1 MGDVLTDMKRTKDY
15 LVCIDS
21 DGCLLDNMEL
31 KHKECFCPAVVN
43 VWNLQGASKYVREVH
58 EWVNLYSR
66 SRGWNRFPA
75 VVRTLELSYAR
86 SELKERGYIMPN
98 LKPLKM
104 WIEETPVLS
113 AVAIDEYA
121 RKCPDCDP
129 LLLQAAQWSRE
140 VDANIAH
147 IVRNILP
154 FPGVREAVLKLREF
168 ADVVVVSATPHDS
181 LVRELTAVGIA
192 PLMTAI
198 AGQELGTKSQ
208 SIRKAMSHG
217 YAADHVLKIESAEL
231 KETLPTIEL
240 RTNGSSLGPYLKG
253 YFRTKELGSVKLFVN
268 RRNPNFIYLETAKRF
283 IIFNMN
289 GRDETQ
295 KLFEEILRNMR

>member
-1 MGDVLTDMKRTKDY
+1 MGDVLTGMKRTKNY

-86 SELKERGYIMPN
+86 PELRERGYVMPDLN
-98 LKPLKM
+98 PLKK
-104 WIEETPVLS
+104 WIEETPILS

-121 RKCPDCDP
+121 KANPDCDP
-129 LLLQAAQWSRE
+129 LLLQAAKWSRE

-154 FPGVREAVLKLREF
+154 FPYVKEAILKLREF
-168 ADVVVVSATPHDS
+168 ADVVVVSATPHDA

-208 SIRKAMSHG
+208 CIAKAKAHG
-217 YAADHVLKIESAEL
+217 YEADHVLKIGDAPSDYKAAQDNGVLFNPIVAGKERDSWKYVLEVSSDKFLDGSFKGSYQETILKDFFAVLAEEPDW
-231 KETLPTIEL
+231 KIH
-240 RTNGSSLGPYLKG
+240 
-253 YFRTKELGSVKLFVN
+253 
-268 RRNPNFIYLETAKRF
+268 
-283 IIFNMN
+283 
-289 GRDETQ
+289 
-295 KLFEEILRNMR
+295 

>member
-154 FPGVREAVLKLREF
+154 FPGIREAVLKLREF
-168 ADVVVVSATPHDS
+168 ADVVVVSATPHDA

-217 YAADHVLKIESAEL
+217 YAADHVLKIGDAPSDYEAARDNGVL
-231 KETLPTIEL
+231 FNPIVAGKERDSWNNVLEV
-240 RTNGSSLGPYLKG
+240 S
-253 YFRTKELGSVKLFVN
+253 SVKF
-268 RRNPNFIYLETAKRF
+268 RNGTFKGEYQ
-283 IIFNMN
+283 
-289 GRDETQ
+289 D
-295 KLFEEILRNMR
+295 EILKDFFATLAEEPHWKIS

>member
-1 MGDVLTDMKRTKDY
+1 MGDVLTGMKRTKDY

-217 YAADHVLKIESAEL
+217 YAADHVLKIGDAPSDYEAARDNGVL
-231 KETLPTIEL
+231 FNPIVAGKERDSWNNVLEV
-240 RTNGSSLGPYLKG
+240 S
-253 YFRTKELGSVKLFVN
+253 SVKF
-268 RRNPNFIYLETAKRF
+268 RNGTFKGEYQ
-283 IIFNMN
+283 
-289 GRDETQ
+289 D
-295 KLFEEILRNMR
+295 EILKDFFATLAEEPHWKIS

>member
-168 ADVVVVSATPHDS
+168 ADVVVVSATPHDA

-217 YAADHVLKIESAEL
+217 YAADHVLKIGDAPSDYEAARDNGVL
-231 KETLPTIEL
+231 FNPIVAGKERDSWNNVLEV
-240 RTNGSSLGPYLKG
+240 S
-253 YFRTKELGSVKLFVN
+253 SVKF
-268 RRNPNFIYLETAKRF
+268 RNGTFKGEYQ
-283 IIFNMN
+283 
-289 GRDETQ
+289 D
-295 KLFEEILRNMR
+295 EILKDFFATLAEEPHWKIS

>member
-86 SELKERGYIMPN
+86 PELKERGYVLPD
-98 LKPLKM
+98 LSPLKK
-104 WIEETPVLS
+104 WIEETPSLS

-121 RKCPDCDP
+121 KAHPDCDP

-147 IVRNILP
+147 IVRGILP
-154 FPGVREAVLKLREF
+154 FPGVREAILKLKEF
-168 ADVVVVSATPHDS
+168 ADVVVVSATPHDA

-208 SIRKAMSHG
+208 CIRKAMSHG
-217 YAADHVLKIESAEL
+217 YAPDHVLKIGDAPSDYKAAQDNGVLFNPIVAGDERNSWLNVREVSAEKFKNGTFNGDYQESIL
-231 KETLPTIEL
+231 KDFFDAL
-240 RTNGSSLGPYLKG
+240 
-253 YFRTKELGSVKLFVN
+253 
-268 RRNPNFIYLETAKRF
+268 A
-283 IIFNMN
+283 
-289 GRDETQ
+289 
-295 KLFEEILRNMR
+295 EEPDWKVR

>member
-154 FPGVREAVLKLREF
+154 FPGIREAVLKLREF
-168 ADVVVVSATPHDS
+168 ADVVVVSATPHDA

-217 YAADHVLKIESAEL
+217 YAADHVLKIGDAPSDYEAARDNGVL
-231 KETLPTIEL
+231 FNPIVAGKERDSWNNVLEV
-240 RTNGSSLGPYLKG
+240 S
-253 YFRTKELGSVKLFVN
+253 SVKF
-268 RRNPNFIYLETAKRF
+268 RNGTFKGKYQ
-283 IIFNMN
+283 
-289 GRDETQ
+289 D
-295 KLFEEILRNMR
+295 EILKDFFATLAEEPHWKIS

>member
-1 MGDVLTDMKRTKDY
+1 MGDVLTGMKRTKDY

-168 ADVVVVSATPHDS
+168 ADVVVVSATPHDA

-217 YAADHVLKIESAEL
+217 YAADHVLKIGDAPSDYEAARDNGVL
-231 KETLPTIEL
+231 FNPIVAGKERDSWNNVLEV
-240 RTNGSSLGPYLKG
+240 S
-253 YFRTKELGSVKLFVN
+253 SVKF
-268 RRNPNFIYLETAKRF
+268 RNGTFKGEYQ
-283 IIFNMN
+283 
-289 GRDETQ
+289 D
-295 KLFEEILRNMR
+295 EILKDFFATLAEEPHWKIS

>member
-1 MGDVLTDMKRTKDY
+1 MGDVLIDMKWIKDY

-21 DGCLLDNMEL
+21 DGCLLDNMEF
-31 KHKECFCPAVVN
+31 KHKECFCPVVVN

-98 LKPLKM
+98 LKPLKK

-147 IVRNILP
+147 IVRNILS

-168 ADVVVVSATPHDS
+168 ADVVVVSATPHDA

-217 YAADHVLKIESAEL
+217 YAADHVLKIGDAPSDYEAARDNGVL
-231 KETLPTIEL
+231 FNPIVAGKERDSWNNVLEV
-240 RTNGSSLGPYLKG
+240 S
-253 YFRTKELGSVKLFVN
+253 SVKF
-268 RRNPNFIYLETAKRF
+268 RNGTFKGKYQ
-283 IIFNMN
+283 
-289 GRDETQ
+289 D
-295 KLFEEILRNMR
+295 EILKDFFATLAEEPHWKIS

>member
-86 SELKERGYIMPN
+86 PELKERGYIMPN
-98 LKPLKM
+98 LKPLKK

-217 YAADHVLKIESAEL
+217 YAQPCSQDRGRIASVTRRLGTTVFYSIPSCR
-231 KETLPTIEL
+231 KERIAGIMFL
-240 RTNGSSLGPYLKG
+240 S
-253 YFRTKELGSVKLFVN
+253 
-268 RRNPNFIYLETAKRF
+268 FIY
-283 IIFNMN
+283 
-289 GRDETQ
+289 
-295 KLFEEILRNMR
+295 EIP

>member
-168 ADVVVVSATPHDS
+168 ADVVVVSATPHDA

-217 YAADHVLKIESAEL
+217 YAADHVLKIGDAPSDYEAARDNGVL
-231 KETLPTIEL
+231 FNPIVAGKERDSWNNVLEV
-240 RTNGSSLGPYLKG
+240 S
-253 YFRTKELGSVKLFVN
+253 SVKF
-268 RRNPNFIYLETAKRF
+268 RNGTFKGKYQ
-283 IIFNMN
+283 
-289 GRDETQ
+289 D
-295 KLFEEILRNMR
+295 EILKDFFATLAEEPHWKIS

>member
-98 LKPLKM
+98 LKPLKK

-217 YAADHVLKIESAEL
+217 YAADHVLKIGDAPSDYEAARDNGVL
-231 KETLPTIEL
+231 FNPIVAGKERDSWNNVLEV
-240 RTNGSSLGPYLKG
+240 S
-253 YFRTKELGSVKLFVN
+253 SVKF
-268 RRNPNFIYLETAKRF
+268 RNGTFKGEYQ
-283 IIFNMN
+283 
-289 GRDETQ
+289 D
-295 KLFEEILRNMR
+295 EILKDFFATLAEEPHWKIS

>member
-86 SELKERGYIMPN
+86 PELKERGYIMPN
-98 LKPLKM
+98 LKPLKK

-217 YAADHVLKIESAEL
+217 YAADHVLKIGDAPSDYEAARDNGVL
-231 KETLPTIEL
+231 FNPIVAGKERDSWNNVLEV
-240 RTNGSSLGPYLKG
+240 S
-253 YFRTKELGSVKLFVN
+253 SVKF
-268 RRNPNFIYLETAKRF
+268 RNGTFKGEYQ
-283 IIFNMN
+283 
-289 GRDETQ
+289 D
-295 KLFEEILRNMR
+295 EILKDFFATLAEEPHWKIS

>member
-1 MGDVLTDMKRTKDY
+1 MGDVLTDMKRTKNY

-98 LKPLKM
+98 LKPLKK

-147 IVRNILP
+147 IVRNILS

-168 ADVVVVSATPHDS
+168 ADVVVVSATPHDA
-181 LVRELTAVGIA
+181 LVRELTAVGIV

-217 YAADHVLKIESAEL
+217 YAADHVLKIGDAPSDYEAARDNGVL
-231 KETLPTIEL
+231 FNPIVAGKERDSWNNVLEV
-240 RTNGSSLGPYLKG
+240 S
-253 YFRTKELGSVKLFVN
+253 SVKF
-268 RRNPNFIYLETAKRF
+268 RNGTFKGKYQ
-283 IIFNMN
+283 
-289 GRDETQ
+289 D
-295 KLFEEILRNMR
+295 EILKDFFATLAEEPHWKIS

>member
-168 ADVVVVSATPHDS
+168 ADVVVVSATPHDA

-217 YAADHVLKIESAEL
+217 YAADHVLKIGDAPSDYEAARDNGVL
-231 KETLPTIEL
+231 FNPIVAGKERDSWNNVLEV
-240 RTNGSSLGPYLKG
+240 S
-253 YFRTKELGSVKLFVN
+253 SVKF
-268 RRNPNFIYLETAKRF
+268 RNGTFKGEYQ
-283 IIFNMN
+283 
-289 GRDETQ
+289 D
-295 KLFEEILRNMR
+295 EILKDFFATLAEEPRWKIS

>member
-154 FPGVREAVLKLREF
+154 FPGIREAVLKLREF

-217 YAADHVLKIESAEL
+217 YAADHVLKIGDAPSDYEAARDNGVL
-231 KETLPTIEL
+231 FNPIVAGKERDSWNNVLEV
-240 RTNGSSLGPYLKG
+240 S
-253 YFRTKELGSVKLFVN
+253 SVKF
-268 RRNPNFIYLETAKRF
+268 RNGTFKGKYQ
-283 IIFNMN
+283 
-289 GRDETQ
+289 D
-295 KLFEEILRNMR
+295 EILKDFFATLAEEPHWKIS

>member
-1 MGDVLTDMKRTKDY
+1 MGDVLTGMKRTKDY

-86 SELKERGYIMPN
+86 PELKERGYIMPN
-98 LKPLKM
+98 LKPLKK

-217 YAADHVLKIESAEL
+217 YAADHVLKIGDAPSDYEAARDNGVL
-231 KETLPTIEL
+231 FNPIVAGKERDSWNNVLEV
-240 RTNGSSLGPYLKG
+240 S
-253 YFRTKELGSVKLFVN
+253 SVKF
-268 RRNPNFIYLETAKRF
+268 RNGTFKGEYQ
-283 IIFNMN
+283 
-289 GRDETQ
+289 D
-295 KLFEEILRNMR
+295 EILKDFFATLAEEPHWKIS

>member
-1 MGDVLTDMKRTKDY
+1 MKRTKDH

-86 SELKERGYIMPN
+86 PELKERGYIMPN
-98 LKPLKM
+98 LKPLKK

-217 YAADHVLKIESAEL
+217 YAADHVLKIGDAPSDYEAARDNGVL
-231 KETLPTIEL
+231 FNPIVAGKERDSWNNVLEV
-240 RTNGSSLGPYLKG
+240 S
-253 YFRTKELGSVKLFVN
+253 SVKF
-268 RRNPNFIYLETAKRF
+268 RNGTFKGEYQ
-283 IIFNMN
+283 
-289 GRDETQ
+289 D
-295 KLFEEILRNMR
+295 EILKDFFATLAEEPHWKIS

>member
-1 MGDVLTDMKRTKDY
+1 MGDVLTGMKRTKDY

-86 SELKERGYIMPN
+86 PELKERGYIMPN
-98 LKPLKM
+98 LKPLKK

-154 FPGVREAVLKLREF
+154 FPGIREAVLKLREF

-217 YAADHVLKIESAEL
+217 YAADHVLKIGDAPSDYEAARDNGVL
-231 KETLPTIEL
+231 FNPIVAGKERDSWNNVLEV
-240 RTNGSSLGPYLKG
+240 S
-253 YFRTKELGSVKLFVN
+253 SVKF
-268 RRNPNFIYLETAKRF
+268 RNGTFKGEYQ
-283 IIFNMN
+283 
-289 GRDETQ
+289 D
-295 KLFEEILRNMR
+295 EILKDFFATLAEEPHWKIS

>member
-1 MGDVLTDMKRTKDY
+1 MGDVLTDMKRTKDH

-86 SELKERGYIMPN
+86 PELKERGYIMPN
-98 LKPLKM
+98 LKPLKK

-217 YAADHVLKIESAEL
+217 YAADHVLKIGDAPSDYEAARDNGVL
-231 KETLPTIEL
+231 FNPIVAGKERDSWNNVLEV
-240 RTNGSSLGPYLKG
+240 S
-253 YFRTKELGSVKLFVN
+253 SVKF
-268 RRNPNFIYLETAKRF
+268 RNGTFKGEYQ
-283 IIFNMN
+283 
-289 GRDETQ
+289 D
-295 KLFEEILRNMR
+295 EILKDFFATLAEEPHWKIS

>member
-1 MGDVLTDMKRTKDY
+1 MGDVLTDMKRTKDH

-86 SELKERGYIMPN
+86 PELKERGYIMPN
-98 LKPLKM
+98 LKPLKK

-217 YAADHVLKIESAEL
+217 YAADHVLKIGDAPSDYEAARDNGVL
-231 KETLPTIEL
+231 FNPIVAGKERDSWNNVLEV
-240 RTNGSSLGPYLKG
+240 S
-253 YFRTKELGSVKLFVN
+253 SVKF
-268 RRNPNFIYLETAKRF
+268 RNGTFKGKYQ
-283 IIFNMN
+283 
-289 GRDETQ
+289 D
-295 KLFEEILRNMR
+295 EILKDFFATLAEEPHWKIS

>member
-86 SELKERGYIMPN
+86 PELKERGYIMPN

-217 YAADHVLKIESAEL
+217 YAADHVLKIGDAPSDYEAARDNGVL
-231 KETLPTIEL
+231 FNPIVAGKERDSWNNVLEV
-240 RTNGSSLGPYLKG
+240 S
-253 YFRTKELGSVKLFVN
+253 SVKF
-268 RRNPNFIYLETAKRF
+268 RNGTFKGEYQ
-283 IIFNMN
+283 
-289 GRDETQ
+289 D
-295 KLFEEILRNMR
+295 EILKDFFATLAEEPHWKIS

>member
-1 MGDVLTDMKRTKDY
+1 MGDVLTGMKRTKNY

-86 SELKERGYIMPN
+86 PELRERGYVMPDLN
-98 LKPLKM
+98 PLKK
-104 WIEETPVLS
+104 WIEETPILS

-121 RKCPDCDP
+121 KANPDCDP
-129 LLLQAAQWSRE
+129 ILLQAAKWSRE

-154 FPGVREAVLKLREF
+154 FPYVKEAILKLREF
-168 ADVVVVSATPHDS
+168 ADVVVVSATPHDA

-208 SIRKAMSHG
+208 CIAKAKAHG
-217 YAADHVLKIESAEL
+217 YEADHVLKIGDAPSDYKAAQDNGVLFNPIVAGKERDSWKNVLDVSSEKFRAGSFKGQYQEQILGDFFSALAE
-231 KETLPTIEL
+231 KPHWKIH
-240 RTNGSSLGPYLKG
+240 
-253 YFRTKELGSVKLFVN
+253 
-268 RRNPNFIYLETAKRF
+268 
-283 IIFNMN
+283 
-289 GRDETQ
+289 
-295 KLFEEILRNMR
+295 

>member
-1 MGDVLTDMKRTKDY
+1 MGDVLTDMKRTKDH

-86 SELKERGYIMPN
+86 PELKERGYIMPN
-98 LKPLKM
+98 LKPLKK

-154 FPGVREAVLKLREF
+154 FPGVREAVLKLHEF

-217 YAADHVLKIESAEL
+217 YAADHVLKIGDAPSDYEAARDNGVL
-231 KETLPTIEL
+231 FNPIVAGKERDSWNNVLEV
-240 RTNGSSLGPYLKG
+240 S
-253 YFRTKELGSVKLFVN
+253 SVKF
-268 RRNPNFIYLETAKRF
+268 RNGTFKGEYQ
-283 IIFNMN
+283 
-289 GRDETQ
+289 D
-295 KLFEEILRNMR
+295 EILKDFFATLAEEPHWKIS

>member
-1 MGDVLTDMKRTKDY
+1 MGDVLTDMKRTKNY

-154 FPGVREAVLKLREF
+154 FPGIREAVLKLREF
-168 ADVVVVSATPHDS
+168 ADVVVVSATPHDA

-217 YAADHVLKIESAEL
+217 YAADHVLKIGDAPSDYEAARDNGVL
-231 KETLPTIEL
+231 FNPIVAGKERDSWNNVLEV
-240 RTNGSSLGPYLKG
+240 S
-253 YFRTKELGSVKLFVN
+253 SVKF
-268 RRNPNFIYLETAKRF
+268 RNGTFKGKYQ
-283 IIFNMN
+283 
-289 GRDETQ
+289 D
-295 KLFEEILRNMR
+295 EILKDFFATLAEEPHWKIS